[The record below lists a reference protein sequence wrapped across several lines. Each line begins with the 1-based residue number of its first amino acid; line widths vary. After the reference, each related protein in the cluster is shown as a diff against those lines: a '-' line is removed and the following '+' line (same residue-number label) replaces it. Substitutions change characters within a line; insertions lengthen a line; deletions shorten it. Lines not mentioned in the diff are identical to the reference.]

1 MPSVAS
7 SANRRGRRSGCRG
20 LIPSCLQASRQ
31 ARLIPL
37 LACVGDDIASA
48 AVGKGLIES
57 DDLEYVDYAV
67 EITRDEYV
75 HAIAV

>member
-1 MPSVAS
+1 MKKCYEVHVRYSNKNGFSVFFEEDFPAVPNS
-7 SANRRGRRSGCRG
+7 
-20 LIPSCLQASRQ
+20 
-31 ARLIPL
+31 
-37 LACVGDDIASA
+37 DDIASA